1 MLTVL
6 REVRVDRLVIF
17 SKIWSYSE
25 PQEGSSNLILIRQ
38 EGGTYLYA
46 RRDTLPVGF
55 MVPSDIDY
63 SWQRDLGNP
72 VSVQNDLC
80 GLIGVDRVL
89 EQVDVENNEDTA
101 RFTPETAGMY
111 YVYIANRKVEQVDVS
126 PTGECGTEQQEI

>member
-1 MLTVL
+1 
-6 REVRVDRLVIF
+6 
-17 SKIWSYSE
+17 
-25 PQEGSSNLILIRQ
+25 
-38 EGGTYLYA
+38 
-46 RRDTLPVGF
+46 

-126 PTGECGTEQQEI
+126 PTGNRNGAARNLKM